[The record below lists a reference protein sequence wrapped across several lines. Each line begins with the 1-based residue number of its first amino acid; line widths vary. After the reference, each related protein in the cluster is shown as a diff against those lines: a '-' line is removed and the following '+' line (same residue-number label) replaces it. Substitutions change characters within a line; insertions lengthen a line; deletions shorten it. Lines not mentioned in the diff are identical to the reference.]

1 MYLEIVFGLCLTF
14 ASVLTYIPQFYAI
27 VKNKSVSGISELSL
41 ILMNIGMFALSTN
54 LIIISWQAFFC
65 SPFTVSC
72 FSNLL
77 PFIHVLT
84 SWLMTLVYY
93 IIFITYKMKN
103 REKRMISG
111 LNYMITYILFVILIV
126 TLSLTEK
133 VAHNEKFFEIYEKV
147 LGILS
152 AVLNGLVYIPQIY
165 SLMKNK
171 TGGNIS
177 ILMYALQTP
186 GNALIII
193 FQCVLYNEKIT
204 TWLTYVIILCEQSVI
219 LMLLII
225 FYYKKRKEDQVVYS
239 YAGIGEIND
248 VVDF

>member
-1 MYLEIVFGLCLTF
+1 MLEIVFGLCLTA
-14 ASVLTYIPQFYAI
+14 ASVLTYIPQFYTI
-27 VKNKSVSGISELSL
+27 VRNRSVSGISELSL

-54 LIIISWQAFFC
+54 LIILSWSAFSC
-65 SPFTVSC
+65 SPFTLAC
-72 FSNLL
+72 FSKLL

-84 SWLMTLVYY
+84 SWVMTLIYY

-111 LNYMITYILFVILIV
+111 LNYMITYIIFVILIV

-152 AVLNGLVYIPQIY
+152 AILNGLVYIPQIY
-165 SLMKNK
+165 SLMKEQHA
-171 TGGNIS
+171 GNIS

-186 GNALIII
+186 GNACIIVFQALI
-193 FQCVLYNEKIT
+193 YSEKIT
-204 TWLTYVIILCEQSVI
+204 TWLTYLIILCEQSVI
-219 LMLLII
+219 LALLII
-225 FYYKKRKEDQVVYS
+225 FYCKRRRLEQAEYS

-248 VVDF
+248 VVEF

>member
-1 MYLEIVFGLCLTF
+1 MYLQIVFGLCLTVGG
-14 ASVLTYIPQFYAI
+14 VLTYIPQFYTI
-27 VKNKSVSGISELSL
+27 IKNKSVSGISELSL

-54 LIIISWQAFFC
+54 LIIISWNSFFC
-65 SPFTVSC
+65 SPFNTKC
-72 FSNLL
+72 FSDLI
-77 PFIHVLT
+77 PFINVVA
-84 SWLMTLVYY
+84 SWLMTLIYY

-103 REKRMISG
+103 REKRIISG
-111 LNYMITYILFVILIV
+111 LNYMITYILFIILIIV
-126 TLSLTEK
+126 LSLTEK
-133 VAHNEKFFEIYEKV
+133 VAHNDKFFEIYEKV

-152 AVLNGLVYIPQIY
+152 AILNGLVYIPQIY

-171 TGGNIS
+171 HSGNIS

-186 GNALIII
+186 GNLLLIC
-193 FQCVLYNEKIT
+193 FQCFLYQMPVSS
-204 TWLTYVIILCEQSVI
+204 WLTYLIILCEQSVI

-225 FYYKKRKEDQVVYS
+225 FYCKKRREEQVIYS